1 MQVARGRD
9 AGADV
14 QELADPRLGGEVAD
28 GAAEECPVRPRAE
41 GQVWPGIESRVGG
54 GPVGGVVVLA
64 AKETYD
70 MNTSQEAGMS
80 NYDTEAMA
88 RVTAQLRKLQAELEA
103 MAAADPAYALGWA
116 KSGIRA
122 ALEGI
127 ESWA

>member
-1 MQVARGRD
+1 
-9 AGADV
+9 
-14 QELADPRLGGEVAD
+14 
-28 GAAEECPVRPRAE
+28 
-41 GQVWPGIESRVGG
+41 
-54 GPVGGVVVLA
+54 
-64 AKETYD
+64 